1 MTKKN
6 PYSYGVISSYLTC
19 HLYSEYTLSCIE
31 GSEDT
36 RHMYVHEH
44 QDMKADYQ
52 NKKNYR
58 DYLIL
63 YIFIG

>member
-1 MTKKN
+1 MVL
-6 PYSYGVISSYLTC
+6 SLGYLTC
-19 HLYSEYTLSCIE
+19 HLYREYTLSCIE

-52 NKKNYR
+52 NQKK
-58 DYLIL
+58 I
-63 YIFIG
+63 IGTI